1 MRGIWVNPQTLSNCA
16 QFSPLYGRRL
26 YYVKLCPT
34 RHAQVRKVTLP
45 GGTKEGLDRA
55 AIWNWH
61 GHARHTIVISDRAN
75 IGGRSDEA
83 TYEAEQRALFR

>member
-1 MRGIWVNPQTLSNCA
+1 MLSCVPRGTLKFA
-16 QFSPLYGRRL
+16 DKGD
-26 YYVKLCPT
+26 V
-34 RHAQVRKVTLP
+34 A

>member
-1 MRGIWVNPQTLSNCA
+1 
-16 QFSPLYGRRL
+16 
-26 YYVKLCPT
+26 
-34 RHAQVRKVTLP
+34 VTLP